1 MAFEWLDWLV
11 LIIFFGISI
20 AIGLMYA
27 SSAGK
32 SVSEFFLGGRS
43 LTWPIAGV
51 SMVATTF
58 AADTPLLVA
67 GIVAK
72 NGISG
77 NWLWWNML
85 LGGMLTTFFFAK
97 YWRRSGVLTEVE
109 LIELR
114 YGGKPAAFLR
124 GFKSVYLGLFMNV
137 IIIGWVNLAMV
148 NILRGFFDLPTEMAL
163 RYVGLAMAAVAI
175 YSAISGLMGVAIT
188 DVVQFVIAMTG
199 CIVLAIL
206 VVNSQEVGGISGLKS
221 KLPEGSLSFFPGIG
235 DGSGSQSTMIGLSI
249 GAGAFFAR
257 IGIQWWASWYPGAE
271 PGGGGYVAQRMMS
284 CKTEKDAVYSTL
296 FFQVAHYCLRPWPWI
311 LVGLAAIVLYPQ
323 LGANEK
329 ELGYVLAMKQFLP
342 TGLRG
347 LLIAAFFAAYMS
359 TISTQLNWGASYL
372 INDLYKRFYKPNS
385 TEEQLITASRAAT
398 ILLMVL
404 AYFVTKNLGTIENAW
419 GFIIECGAGL
429 GLVLIM
435 RWYWWR
441 INAWSEITATI
452 APFVAFGTTTILRE
466 ITKATCTNCTP
477 EQAEALVKDV
487 WYMNFPGSFFITVGF
502 TTIAWVAVTLLTQP
516 ESKEILQTFYQRIKP
531 KGWWQP
537 IASQAG
543 DSIDNS
549 GMAPLFISW
558 LSATAMVYAILFFI
572 GKLIFAEYMW
582 AGIYLGAALVSFSVL
597 NFFMK
602 RSKILSD

>member
-1 MAFEWLDWLV
+1 MAFELIDWIV
-11 LIIFFGISI
+11 LIAFFGISI
-20 AIGLMYA
+20 VIGLKYA

-43 LTWPIAGV
+43 LSWYVAGT

-124 GFKSVYLGLFMNV
+124 GFKAVYLGLFMNV
-137 IIIGWVNLAMV
+137 IIIGWVNLAMI
-148 NILRGFFDLPTEMAL
+148 NILKGFFDLPYETAVI
-163 RYVGLAMAAVAI
+163 YVGIAMVAVAI

-188 DVVQFVIAMTG
+188 DVVQFLIAMTG

-206 VVNSQEVGGISGLKS
+206 VVNSPEIGGISGLQA
-221 KLPEGSLSFFPGIG
+221 KLPEWSLSFFPAVGEEGG
-235 DGSGSQSTMIGLSI
+235 DSVATALTI

-284 CKTEKDAVYSTL
+284 CKTEQDAVYSTL
-296 FFQVAHYCLRPWPWI
+296 FFQIAHYCLRPWPWI
-311 LVGLAAIVLYPQ
+311 LVGLCAIVLYPQ

-342 TGLRG
+342 TGMRG

-372 INDLYKRFYKPNS
+372 VNDFYKRFYKPNG
-385 TEEQLITASRAAT
+385 TEGHLVSASRIAT
-398 ILLMVL
+398 IVLMIVGMI
-404 AYFVTKNLGTIENAW
+404 VTTQLGTIENAW

-429 GLVLIM
+429 GLVLIL

-452 APFVAFGTTTILRE
+452 APFFAYAF
-466 ITKATCTNCTP
+466 A
-477 EQAEALVKDV
+477 
-487 WYMNFPGSFFITVGF
+487 NFVLGMKFPNSFFVTVGF
-502 TTIAWVAVTLLTQP
+502 TTVAWIAVTFLTQP
-516 ESKEILQTFYQRIKP
+516 ESKEVLHSFYKRIRP
-531 KGWWQP
+531 TGWWQP
-537 IASQAG
+537 VANELGEQ
-543 DSIDNS
+543 IDNG
-549 GMAPLFISW
+549 GMAPLFASW
-558 LSATAMVYAILFFI
+558 LSATVMVYATLFFI
-572 GKLIFAEYMW
+572 GKLIFADYTL
-582 AGIYLGAALVSFSVL
+582 AGIYFAVAAVALFIL

-602 RSKILSD
+602 RSKILGD

>member
-1 MAFEWLDWLV
+1 MAFELIDWIV
-11 LIIFFGISI
+11 LIAFFGISI
-20 AIGLMYA
+20 VIGLMYA

-43 LTWPIAGV
+43 LSWPIAGV

-137 IIIGWVNLAMV
+137 IIIGWVNIAMV
-148 NILRGFFDLPTEMAL
+148 NILRGFFDLPTETAL
-163 RYVGLAMAAVAI
+163 TYVALSMVAVAV
-175 YSAISGLMGVAIT
+175 YSAVSGLMGVAIT
-188 DVVQFVIAMTG
+188 DVIQFVIAMTG

-206 VVNSQEVGGISGLKS
+206 VVNSQEVGGITGLQE
-221 KLPEGSLSFFPGIG
+221 KLPDWSLSFFPAIG
-235 DGSGSQSTMIGLSI
+235 NEGSSVASALTI

-284 CKTEKDAVYSTL
+284 CKTEQDAVYSTL
-296 FFQVAHYCLRPWPWI
+296 FFQIAHYCLRPWPWI

-342 TGLRG
+342 TGMRG

-372 INDLYKRFYKPNS
+372 VNDFYKRFYKPNS
-385 TEEQLITASRAAT
+385 SEEQLIRASRAAT
-398 ILLMVL
+398 ILLMV
-404 AYFVTKNLGTIENAW
+404 ASYFVTKQLGTIENAW

-429 GLVLIM
+429 GLVLIL

-441 INAWSEITATI
+441 INAWSEITATV
-452 APFVAFGTTTILRE
+452 APFIAFGATTLLRYY
-466 ITKATCTNCTP
+466 TKASCIGCN
-477 EQAEALVKDV
+477 ELQAEALVKDV

-502 TTIAWVAVTLLTQP
+502 TTVAWITVTFLTQP
-516 ESKEILQTFYQRIKP
+516 ESKEVLHIFYQRIKP

-537 IASQAG
+537 VAG
-543 DSIDNS
+543 ELGEQIDNG
-549 GMAPLFISW
+549 GMTPLFISW

-572 GKLIFAEYMW
+572 GKLIFGDYMW
-582 AGIYLGAALVSFSVL
+582 AGIYFGIAALSLFIL

-602 RSKILSD
+602 RSKILTD

>member
-137 IIIGWVNLAMV
+137 IIIGWVNLAMI
-148 NILRGFFDLPTEMAL
+148 NILRGFFDLPYETAL
-163 RYVGLAMAAVAI
+163 IYVGLAMVAVAI

-206 VVNSQEVGGISGLKS
+206 VVNSQEVGGIAGLQA
-221 KLPEGSLSFFPGIG
+221 KLPAWSLSFFPAIG
-235 DGSGSQSTMIGLSI
+235 GDEGTNGSSVATALTI

-257 IGIQWWASWYPGAE
+257 IGIQWWASWYPGSE

-284 CKTEKDAVYSTL
+284 CKTEQDAVYSTL

-342 TGLRG
+342 TGMRG

-372 INDLYKRFYKPNS
+372 VNDFYKRFYKPNS
-385 TEEQLITASRAAT
+385 SEQTLVSASRIVT
-398 ILLMVL
+398 IVLMVV
-404 AYFVTKNLGTIENAW
+404 AMAVTSQLKTIENAW

-429 GLVLIM
+429 GLVLIL

-452 APFVAFGTTTILRE
+452 APFIAYSVAHLGLGM
-466 ITKATCTNCTP
+466 K
-477 EQAEALVKDV
+477 
-487 WYMNFPGSFFITVGF
+487 FPNSFFVTVGF
-502 TTIAWVAVTLLTQP
+502 TTVAWIAVTFFTQP
-516 ESKEILQTFYQRIKP
+516 ESNEVLESFYQRIRP

-537 IASQAG
+537 IAGQMG

-558 LSATAMVYAILFFI
+558 LSATAMVYSTLFFI
-572 GKLIFAEYMW
+572 GKLIFADYMW
-582 AGIYLGAALVSFSVL
+582 AGIYLAAAVASFAVL
-597 NFFMK
+597 NYFMK
-602 RSKILSD
+602 KSKILSD